1 MNTPRKAVR
10 PKAHAT
16 PRINTLYRLV
26 ASAYTRG
33 LYHIF
38 YEVFPF
44 DLRDTAKRYVGH
56 LTSEDLLQW
65 KDESIA
71 VYPTRAEDADGA
83 REGSVCLDESGDMM
97 LFYVGQHFR
106 ETPEDNLNVPT
117 DPSAVDASIMMIQS
131 RRIESRDVF
140 DNIADKRVILSTR
153 QITEAG
159 LGSYTIHD
167 PEVYDDTKHRYL
179 TFLAVGHQG
188 ENIVVFAKEEQGNFK
203 IKKLLPLEGEARI
216 ETLRFFS
223 LDKHTFA
230 LMESS
235 RQQGPETSI
244 IPASINL
251 EKGTIKL
258 DLARARAIDRG
269 CDASSPKLAW
279 DTRRLPYLLSA
290 LQMHHDI
297 KGIRGMVST
306 PKRISLDDDGLPL
319 LSLHPLLA
327 RRLIY
332 PEAEVKIK
340 QTHYPQ
346 LLSATLE
353 EGSFIAVGSTDIY
366 FHEGHLFANRKKSMP
381 QGEDRLPVAS
391 IDVSEK
397 TCEVQVLIDQ
407 DCLEIFAAGQA
418 VSFIVVDS
426 VPLIRANE
434 GVKNLCVYTLNRF
447 KS

>member
-16 PRINTLYRLV
+16 PRLNTLYRLV
-26 ASAYTRG
+26 GSIYTRG
-33 LYHIF
+33 LYHVF

-71 VYPTRAEDADGA
+71 VYPTRIEDADGV
-83 REGSVCLDESGDMM
+83 REGSVCLDQDGDMM
-97 LFYVGQHFR
+97 LFYVGQHFLK
-106 ETPEDNLNVPT
+106 TPSDNLNVPS
-117 DPSAVDASIMMIQS
+117 DPTAVECSIMMIRS
-131 RRIESRDVF
+131 RRFESRDVF
-140 DNIADKRVILSTR
+140 DNIADKSVIFSTEQLDR
-153 QITEAG
+153 AG
-159 LGSYTIHD
+159 LDSYTIHD
-167 PEVYDDTKHRYL
+167 PEVYVDAKRRYL
-179 TFLAVGHQG
+179 TFLASGRQG
-188 ENIVVFAKEEQGNFK
+188 ENIMVFTKEEQGSFHIMK
-203 IKKLLPLEGEARI
+203 ILPLEGSKRLN
-216 ETLRFFS
+216 TLRFFS
-223 LDKHTFA
+223 LDERVFA
-230 LMESS
+230 LIETAGE
-235 RQQGPETSI
+235 QGSETAI
-244 IPASINL
+244 VPAHVNL
-251 EKGTIKL
+251 EKGTLKL
-258 DLARARAIDRG
+258 DSARARAIDRG
-269 CDASSPKLAW
+269 LDSSAPKLAW
-279 DTRRLPYLLSA
+279 DTRHLPYLISS

-306 PKRISLDDDGLPL
+306 PKRIALDEAGLPV

-346 LLSATLE
+346 LLTATLE
-353 EGSFIAVGSTDIY
+353 EGSFIAIGNTDIY

-381 QGEDRLPVAS
+381 AGDDRLPVAS
-391 IDVSEK
+391 IEVAKEAA
-397 TCEVQVLIDQ
+397 EVQILIDQ

-418 VSFIVVDS
+418 ISFIIVDS
-426 VPLIRANE
+426 SPLIRTNE
-434 GVKNLCVYTLNRF
+434 GVKNLCIYTLNRF